1 MLRNANGKPRSRP
14 CSTFGLIGS
23 PATGSSRPPR
33 KRVRSMNRLFQLV
46 IFSFLVG
53 ASTGPC
59 FAQESSADQSWSET
73 NAQES
78 PNATINPIRTR
89 ETHTQTGRQTSDSLS
104 IDNLGP
110 DGRYIPYMD
119 IEKESRQ
126 VDDTTVRRIERDYGR
141 GPDGQRMLIQ
151 ERQEE
156 TKTLPDGEQ
165 QTVRSVSN
173 PDADGRLQMVQSQL
187 EKSRLLSPGVHEV
200 ETTTRTPDPN
210 GGLSPAVYTREV
222 TRQKGNVLTF
232 DQSTSFLDLSGRW
245 QTQEARSGS
254 VTQNSGLETT
264 TEERVFQP
272 NSGGKMITVR
282 RTSKHAVAGPAG
294 RHETEEKYSTDI
306 PGIAGTGRVSLV
318 QRDNINQSTSVGSS
332 VTTRQVEQ
340 LTPGSPDGLH
350 ITQQEIDVRQATG
363 NGMVDHNNTILTT
376 DANGHVQQVWVEFGK
391 TDRPS
396 ALTIGTRGSDDHR

>member
-1 MLRNANGKPRSRP
+1 MLTANRHSRL
-14 CSTFGLIGS
+14 CRTFWIHWLAGNRFFRHLFEKSVG
-23 PATGSSRPPR
+23 
-33 KRVRSMNRLFQLV
+33 VNRLFQFV
-46 IFSFLVG
+46 IFSFLITVFV
-53 ASTGPC
+53 GPC
-59 FAQESSADQSWSET
+59 FAQESSADQSWSAT
-73 NAQES
+73 STQES
-78 PNATINPIRTR
+78 PNATINPIRVR

-104 IDNLGP
+104 IENLGP

-119 IEKESRQ
+119 VEKESKR

-151 ERQEE
+151 ERREE

-187 EKSRLLSPGVHEV
+187 ENSRLLSPGVREV

-210 GGLSPAVYTREV
+210 GGLSPAVQTREI
-222 TRQKGNVLTF
+222 TRQNGNALTF
-232 DQSTSFLDLSGRW
+232 EKSTSFLDLSGRW

-254 VTQNSGLETT
+254 ATQNRGLET

-272 NSGGKMITVR
+272 NSDGKMTTVR
-282 RTSKHAVAGPAG
+282 RTSKHSVADPAG
-294 RHETEEKYSTDI
+294 RHETMEKYSTDI
-306 PGIAGTGRVSLV
+306 PGVAGTGRLSLV
-318 QRDNINQSTSVGSS
+318 QRESINQITSVGSS

-340 LTPGSPDGLH
+340 LTPGSPEGGLKM
-350 ITQQEIDVRQATG
+350 TQQVIDVRQATG
-363 NGMVDHNNTILTT
+363 NGLVDHRNTILAT
-376 DANGHVQQVWVEFGK
+376 DANGHVQQVWVEFGN

-396 ALTIGTRGSDDHR
+396 ALTVGARGSDDHR

>member
-1 MLRNANGKPRSRP
+1 MLTGNRRSWP
-14 CSTFGLIGS
+14 CFNIWIDWLAGNRFFRDLLEKESE
-23 PATGSSRPPR
+23 
-33 KRVRSMNRLFQLV
+33 MNRFFQFV
-46 IFSFLVG
+46 IFSFLFG
-53 ASTGPC
+53 ALVGPC
-59 FAQESSADQSWSET
+59 FAQESSADQSWSAT

-78 PNATINPIRTR
+78 PNATINPIRVR
-89 ETHTQTGRQTSDSLS
+89 ETHTQRGRQTSDSLS

-119 IEKESRQ
+119 IEKESKQ

-141 GPDGQRMLIQ
+141 GPDGQRMLVQ

-173 PDADGRLQMVQSQL
+173 PDADGRLQMVQSHL
-187 EKSRLLSPGVHEV
+187 ENSRLLSPGVHEV

-210 GGLSPAVYTREV
+210 GGLSPAVHTREI
-222 TRQKGNVLTF
+222 TRQNGNVLTF
-232 DQSTSFLDLSGRW
+232 EKSTSFLDLSGRW
-245 QTQEARSGS
+245 QTQEVRSGS

-272 NSGGKMITVR
+272 NSDGEMMTVR
-282 RTSKHAVAGPAG
+282 RTTEHAVAGPAG

-318 QRDNINQSTSVGSS
+318 QRENINQSTSVGSS

-340 LTPGSPDGLH
+340 LTPGSPEGGLH
-350 ITQQEIDVRQATG
+350 ITRQEIDVRQATG
-363 NGMVDHNNTILTT
+363 NGLVDHRNTILTT
-376 DANGHVQQVWVEFGK
+376 DGNGHVQQVWIEFGK